1 MSTKRIDIYQVQ
13 ANYYTPLIELNN
25 QLRRSSL
32 ELRELLLIYIRAS
45 QINGCAY
52 CIQSH
57 VKEAVELGETQYRI
71 HALSA
76 WEDSPFFTEEEQVL
90 LQLTEEV
97 THISLKGITQQ
108 TYARAQKLFDDGK
121 LADIIMAITCINS
134 WNRIGRATQLTPFKS
149 QD

>member
-57 VKEAVELGETQYRI
+57 VKEAVELGEKQYRI

-97 THISLKGITQQ
+97 TSISLRGITQK
-108 TYARAQKLFDDGK
+108 TYARAQQLLDDSK
-121 LADIIMAITCINS
+121 ITDTIMAITCINS